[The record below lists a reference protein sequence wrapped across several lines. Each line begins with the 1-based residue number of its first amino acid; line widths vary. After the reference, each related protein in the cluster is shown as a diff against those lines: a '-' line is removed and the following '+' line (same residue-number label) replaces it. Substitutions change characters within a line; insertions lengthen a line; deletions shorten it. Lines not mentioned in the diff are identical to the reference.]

1 MSYKS
6 VEELLEKIASNTED
20 STACMYEIKNIM
32 CMNDIRTRVQ
42 TMLVS
47 LVETDNIDTEVAHI
61 IAIKIQGDAHEAI
74 LYFIDHLK
82 NKGKYSESKIM
93 QSVVSSLMYM
103 KRTVNRWV

>member
-6 VEELLEKIASNTED
+6 VEELLEKVASNTED

-61 IAIKIQGDAHEAI
+61 IAIKMQGDAHEAI

-82 NKGKYSESKIM
+82 NKGKYRESKIM
-93 QSVVSSLMYM
+93 HAVVSSLMYM